1 LSVPRVLNVKRL
13 GHKVPAGAVYIGRA
27 IPWLGLPES
36 KWHNPFKL
44 RRNANRE
51 SRAEVI
57 VRYERHLHHSGLIAQ
72 IHELRGYD
80 LVCWCAPEPCHG
92 DVLLRLANE
101 PGRATKDGEQ
111 T

>member
-1 LSVPRVLNVKRL
+1 MARVLNIKHL
-13 GHKVPAGAVYIGRA
+13 GHKVPPDSGLYRPRDG
-27 IPWLGLPES
+27 LGLPES

-44 RRNANRE
+44 RRSANRK
-51 SRAEVI
+51 SRAEVL
-57 VRYERHLHHSGLIAQ
+57 VRYERHLHDSGLIAQ

-101 PGRATKDGEQ
+101 RTTKDGEQ